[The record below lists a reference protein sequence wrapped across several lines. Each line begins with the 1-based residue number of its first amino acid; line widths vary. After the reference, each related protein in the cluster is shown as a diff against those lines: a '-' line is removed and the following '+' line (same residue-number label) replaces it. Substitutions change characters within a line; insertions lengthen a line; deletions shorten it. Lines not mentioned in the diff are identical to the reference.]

1 MPDDLSR
8 PRVGIV
14 MGSDSDWPVM
24 SAAGLALREF
34 DVPFEADVVSA
45 HRMPDAMISYGRT
58 AHTRGLEVIIA
69 GAGGAAH
76 LPGML
81 ASVTPLPVIGVP
93 VPLKYLDGMD
103 SLLSI
108 VQMPAGVPVATVAIG
123 NARNAGLLAVR
134 ILAACDPELRQ
145 QMINFQDQLRQAA
158 EAKGGDRPGRR
169 TGPGRRVRLMA
180 GVVGELV
187 VGAGLLV
194 KGLTLITHRPR
205 LFLLGAI
212 PAVITSVIFTGL
224 LVALITQLDPAVEWL
239 TPFADGWTR
248 GIATALRVL
257 VGSALVAAAVL
268 LMVISF
274 TTLTLALGSPLYDKL
289 SESVEQQFGDVP
301 KLEENVARGL
311 FRALRQAV
319 ALIAIS
325 ALGALLLFA
334 TGFVPVVGQTVVP
347 VISAIFGGWMVGI
360 ELVGSA
366 FERRGMLRL
375 ADRRAAMRRRRVRVL
390 GFGVPTFL
398 LLAIPFAGAVIFPIA
413 TAGGTLL
420 ARQLLG
426 EPT

>member
-1 MPDDLSR
+1 
-8 PRVGIV
+8 
-14 MGSDSDWPVM
+14 
-24 SAAGLALREF
+24 
-34 DVPFEADVVSA
+34 
-45 HRMPDAMISYGRT
+45 
-58 AHTRGLEVIIA
+58 
-69 GAGGAAH
+69 
-76 LPGML
+76 
-81 ASVTPLPVIGVP
+81 
-93 VPLKYLDGMD
+93 
-103 SLLSI
+103 
-108 VQMPAGVPVATVAIG
+108 
-123 NARNAGLLAVR
+123 
-134 ILAACDPELRQ
+134 
-145 QMINFQDQLRQAA
+145 
-158 EAKGGDRPGRR
+158 
-169 TGPGRRVRLMA
+169 MA

-194 KGLTLITHRPR
+194 KGLSLITHRPR

-212 PAVITSVIFTGL
+212 PPVITSVIFTGL

-248 GIATALRVL
+248 GLATALRVL

-334 TGFVPVVGQTVVP
+334 TGFVPAVGQTVVP

-360 ELVGSA
+360 ELLGSA

-375 ADRRAAMRRRRVRVL
+375 ADRRAAMRMRRVRVI